1 LLQKQ
6 ALNINWRRV
15 AVSDLT
21 VGFKRL
27 ACPDCEG
34 SGELRI
40 ESENINEHFE
50 VEKQTVITECPR
62 CLGLGFL
69 PPGSS

>member
-1 LLQKQ
+1 MSD
-6 ALNINWRRV
+6 AT
-15 AVSDLT
+15 VS
-21 VGFKRL
+21 FKCVP
-27 ACPDCEG
+27 CPDCQG
-34 SGELRI
+34 TGELRI

-69 PPGSS
+69 PPGSP